1 MRDSGFQNGA
11 NVTLGRKDGCGQFV
25 DTNTLKVVAPA
36 LPPGAHRIVIS
47 NPDSEAVPVDA
58 AFISN

>member
-1 MRDSGFQNGA
+1 MAPTLPLGGKTA
-11 NVTLGRKDGCGQFV
+11 AVTFV